1 MNIIYEL
8 NPPKILHGES
18 FNLSLLSQE
27 IEKFLSRASIVL
39 GITRHVHL
47 TDSVLGIPRLS
58 SITAAQLI
66 SKEIESPIV
75 NLTCSIRTRDR
86 NMNSII
92 QSVADSVMLKIK
104 GLLFIQGDKPSYGSL
119 DISTGSPKPTE
130 VINTLNSLGFGNL
143 INLDLSIPNE
153 ISNISNFRKKIRSK
167 PSRFI
172 TQSISSIEEIRKLKS
187 MLETECLREDNNNN
201 NNTNEGIS
209 QIGLIPCIMV
219 PSAKNQKAA
228 NMIGLDWSQYEH
240 NFYEFIEKI
249 GDLGINEI
257 LLTSPNSFD
266 EGISV
271 LKKISN

>member
-1 MNIIYEL
+1 MKIIYEL

-18 FNLSLLSQE
+18 FNLSILSQE

-66 SKEIESPIV
+66 SKEIESPII

-92 QSVADSVMLKIK
+92 QSVADSVILRIK

-130 VINTLNSLGFGNL
+130 VINTLNSLGFGDL

-167 PSRFI
+167 PSKFI

-201 NNTNEGIS
+201 TKEGIS
-209 QIGLIPCIMV
+209 KISLIPCIMV

-228 NMIGLDWSQYEH
+228 NMIGLDWSLYEH